1 VTNLQP
7 FLAALFAVVLLSEE
21 LTWLQ
26 VAGGLTIGL
35 ALVLARR
42 RPALESA

>member
-1 VTNLQP
+1 
-7 FLAALFAVVLLSEE
+7 VLLSEE
-21 LTWLQ
+21 LSWLQ
-26 VAGGLTIGL
+26 VAGGVAIGV